1 MNLNSEAVYMKSKLV
16 TRLLTG
22 RACALYHAPVC
33 PCEAGAPVFSLIATL
48 SFARVIMWLPKLAHG
63 ESPDPTEAGARACK
77 ALVVLLAM
85 TLATG
90 GAWLG
95 AKGAKYYTPTGNLKR
110 RLRQPRAA
118 KIGASALAFA
128 AGSEREESHS
138 SDMFD
143 SKREISQDAPVPFY
157 DALKKALKER
167 QLKLEQICPTTDS
180 VARRM
185 LSDYGAMYVATKKVL
200 PPPVCIFTSEEDVK
214 KFQDKAGFTSTL
226 IGYDEIE
233 LQPEAMKQLL
243 KAREEANK
251 ESLDITPRGGTE
263 AARRNYDDT
272 LRLWDTRFLPA
283 LDYWKEKGRLS
294 PADITR
300 LRGLS
305 LHEQIAAVL
314 DLERSGV
321 FFSKDFSKSIL
332 YSIAAPGASQH
343 IAMLAL
349 DITEFDNARV
359 REILAAHGWFQTVLS
374 DLPHFTFLGRK
385 EKELPRHGL
394 RPVMSGDQLFWI
406 PNVMAEEF
414 ETKD

>member
-1 MNLNSEAVYMKSKLV
+1 
-16 TRLLTG
+16 
-22 RACALYHAPVC
+22 
-33 PCEAGAPVFSLIATL
+33 
-48 SFARVIMWLPKLAHG
+48 MWLHKLAHR
-63 ESPDPTEAGARACK
+63 ESPTEPGMGIRIATAV
-77 ALVVLLAM
+77 VVLLTMAM
-85 TLATG
+85 VAG

-95 AKGAKYYTPTGNLKR
+95 ANGTKSDTRPEGLKR
-110 RLRQPRAA
+110 RIRLPRAPKLA
-118 KIGASALAFA
+118 ASALAFA
-128 AGSEREESHS
+128 AGNAREESHNS
-138 SDMFD
+138 EMLD
-143 SKREISQDAPVPFY
+143 SKTEISQDAPAPFY
-157 DALKKALKER
+157 QVLGKALKER
-167 QLKLEQICPTTDS
+167 RMKLENICPTTDS

-185 LSDYGAMYVATKKVL
+185 LSDYGAMFVATKKVL
-200 PPPVCIFTSEEDVK
+200 PPPVCIFTSEEEVT
-214 KFQDKAGFTSTL
+214 KFQERAGFTSAL

-251 ESLDITPRGGTE
+251 EGLDITPRGGTE

-294 PADITR
+294 SEQIAR

-305 LHEQIAAVL
+305 LHEQVAAVL
-314 DLERSGV
+314 DLERGGV

-349 DITEFDNARV
+349 DVSEFDNARV
-359 REILAAHGWFQTVLS
+359 RAILAEHGWFQTVLS

-385 EKELPRHGL
+385 EKDLPKYGL
-394 RPVMSGDQLFWI
+394 RAVMSGDQLFWI
-406 PNVMAEEF
+406 PNVNEE
-414 ETKD
+414 